1 MKFGKRL
8 RRECHVEWESYYLD
22 YKELKKIIKTI
33 VATSSGTY
41 LIILFVYLK
50 IYYRA
55 WSPREIHYFF
65 FETMKSVYCLIV
77 DYWMFRLQTFLW
89 YAGIRVGEIER
100 FLLW

>member
-55 WSPREIHYFF
+55 
-65 FETMKSVYCLIV
+65 
-77 DYWMFRLQTFLW
+77 
-89 YAGIRVGEIER
+89 
-100 FLLW
+100 